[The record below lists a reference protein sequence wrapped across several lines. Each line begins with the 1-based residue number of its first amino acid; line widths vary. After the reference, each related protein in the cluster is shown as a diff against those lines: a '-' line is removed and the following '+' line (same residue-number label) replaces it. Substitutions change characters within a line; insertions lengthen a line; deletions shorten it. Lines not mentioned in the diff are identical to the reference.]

1 MFHFEYFPKK
11 KYISGDDEA
20 DEADDDDDDDEELF
34 TAVRLWWESMGAP
47 HLGISS
53 YTPSIAAMPKLFS
66 LLLVEDDVIFHF
78 ENRQFWAISEVFRKT
93 KLS

>member
-34 TAVRLWWESMGAP
+34 TAVRL
-47 HLGISS
+47 
-53 YTPSIAAMPKLFS
+53 
-66 LLLVEDDVIFHF
+66 
-78 ENRQFWAISEVFRKT
+78 
-93 KLS
+93 